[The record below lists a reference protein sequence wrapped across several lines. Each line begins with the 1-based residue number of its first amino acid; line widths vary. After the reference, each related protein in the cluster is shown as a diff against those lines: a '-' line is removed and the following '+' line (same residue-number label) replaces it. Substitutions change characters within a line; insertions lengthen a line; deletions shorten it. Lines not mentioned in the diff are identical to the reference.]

1 MFATRS
7 VTLPLLCLGLY
18 GLGCSKTA
26 PIPEPDPKEVSS
38 PTVQNAQPLNL
49 TLQQPKSVENS
60 TIDQYLG
67 QLAAPRAAQGVW
79 IQSSTQLLAN
89 HQGTVPL
96 PAASITKVATSLAA
110 LKKLGPR
117 HRFNTVIGTTGP
129 IKDGVLQGDLVIQG
143 GADPLFVWEDAIA
156 TANLLSQKGIQ
167 RVSGN
172 LIIQG
177 PFYMNFKTDPQQTG
191 ELLKQSFNAQQWPPE
206 AATQYQTLKDIP
218 KPQLEIQGNVQVAEA
233 VTPPTIIHEH
243 PSLPLAELLKRMN
256 RYSNNAMAEMLAQ
269 EVGGAQVVAQT
280 AAQAAGVPQSEIQL
294 INGSGLGVE
303 NRMSPRAACGVMF
316 AIANLLHPQQMNPA
330 DILAIPG
337 KDIGILDSRP
347 LPQQA
352 ILKSGTL
359 NRVSALAGAIP
370 TQKQDAVWF
379 VLLNG
384 EGNIALF
391 RSQQEALLQ
400 TLIAEWEAAA
410 EIPPSL
416 KPTPLSHQGR

>member
-18 GLGCSKTA
+18 GLGCGKTA
-26 PIPEPDPKEVSS
+26 PVPEPDPKEASS
-38 PTVQNAQPLNL
+38 PPGQNVQPSNL
-49 TLQQPKSVENS
+49 TLQKPKSVKNS

-67 QLAAPRAAQGVW
+67 QLAAPRTAQGVW

-110 LKKLGPR
+110 LKKLGPH
-117 HRFNTVIGTTGP
+117 HRFSTVIGATGP

-177 PFYMNFKTDPQQTG
+177 PFYMNFRTDPQQTG
-191 ELLKQSFNAQQWPPE
+191 ELLKQGFNAQQWPPE

-218 KPQLEIQGNVQVAEA
+218 KPQLEIQGNVQIAEA
-233 VTPPTIIHEH
+233 VTQSTGIHEH

-269 EVGGAQVVAQT
+269 EVGGAQVVAQI
-280 AAQAAGVPQSEIQL
+280 AAQAAGVPQSEVQL

-303 NRMSPRAACGVMF
+303 NRMSPRAACGIML
-316 AIANLLHPQQMNPA
+316 AISNLLHPQQMTLA

-359 NRVSALAGAIP
+359 NRVSALAGAIS

-391 RSQQEALLQ
+391 RSQQETLLQ

-410 EIPPSL
+410 EIPLSL
-416 KPTPLSHQGR
+416 KSTPLSHQRR